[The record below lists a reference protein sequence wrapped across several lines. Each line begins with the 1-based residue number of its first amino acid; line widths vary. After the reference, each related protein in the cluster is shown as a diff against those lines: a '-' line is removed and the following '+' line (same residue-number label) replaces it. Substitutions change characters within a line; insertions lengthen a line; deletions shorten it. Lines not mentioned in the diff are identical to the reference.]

1 MVEVVLTPVPKSPKM
16 PQLCASRIYRIDPDM
31 FTSLTAFIVG
41 VAIYLV
47 VAFVL
52 ATLLGTFIKRFG
64 S

>member
-1 MVEVVLTPVPKSPKM
+1 
-16 PQLCASRIYRIDPDM
+16 M
-31 FTSLTAFIVG
+31 FTYLTAFIVG

-52 ATLLGTFIKRFG
+52 STLLGKFIKRFG